1 MERQNG
7 CRAEAAMLGRS
18 RRSGEQGSSD
28 AWGLIS

>member
-7 CRAEAAMLGRS
+7 CRAEAAMLGR
-18 RRSGEQGSSD
+18 RSGEQGSSD